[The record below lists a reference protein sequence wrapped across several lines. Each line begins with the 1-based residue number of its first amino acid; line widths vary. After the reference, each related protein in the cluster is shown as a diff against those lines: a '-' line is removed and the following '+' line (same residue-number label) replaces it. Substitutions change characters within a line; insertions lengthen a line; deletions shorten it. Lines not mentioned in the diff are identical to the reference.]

1 MAAYAPAAPHPV
13 LASAGRVLCR
23 EPSYRE
29 LLYHDEGIA
38 AGLSVAAVRI
48 GNGSSAEIAAMFTD
62 IISDL
67 GSARAGGCAAD
78 AAPGAP
84 PAELVSSPF

>member
-1 MAAYAPAAPHPV
+1 MP
-13 LASAGRVLCR
+13 ASARRVLCR

-29 LLYHDEGIA
+29 LLYEDEGIA
-38 AGLSVAAVRI
+38 AGFSVAAVRI

-62 IISDL
+62 ITIDL
-67 GSARAGGCAAD
+67 GSAGAGGCAAG

>member
-1 MAAYAPAAPHPV
+1 MP
-13 LASAGRVLCR
+13 ASAGRVLCR

-29 LLYHDEGIA
+29 LLYDDEGIA
-38 AGLSVAAVRI
+38 AGLSLAAVRI

-62 IISDL
+62 ITIDL
-67 GSARAGGCAAD
+67 GSARAGGWAVG